1 MKHIKI
7 VPMAAEHLNDVAAL
21 ELACFSRPWSRQM
34 LAEELDNQCAAF
46 LVALEPETEKV
57 IGYAGLLV
65 AADEGYITNV
75 AVDPSRRRQGV
86 AAQLL
91 QVFDNFA
98 RGNQLAFLTLEV
110 RPSNAAAIALYQG
123 FGFEEVVWLLLF
135 GYLPTAEQLSGFT
148 RLLEQHREL
157 PEGFIEDMIIKA
169 PSPNIMNKLAR
180 SVLALYSYD
189 ELAEDM
195 SLENIVRQ
203 SIELIA
209 RVSTIMVNAYQVKKR
224 YYDHQSL
231 FFHTPIDGMSFSE
244 NILSTMR
251 LDRRFTREEAKL
263 LDICLI
269 LHAEHGGGNN
279 STFACRVL
287 SSSGT
292 DTYAAIS
299 AAIGGLKGPRHGGA
313 NIKVMQMLEGMKAAV
328 KDSGDDEEIAAYLR
342 KLLAGEAGDRSG
354 LIYGMGHA
362 VYTKSDPRAGIL
374 KTHAEKMAVSSG
386 FAEEFR
392 LLSAVERLA
401 PAMLGGKKG
410 GADAVCAN
418 VDLYSGLVYK
428 MLGIPDELFTPLFA
442 VARMAGWCAHRIE
455 EVMTCRRIV
464 RPAYKTIQETAP
476 YVPLYARKRT
486 DA

>member
-1 MKHIKI
+1 MWYPIAQDNPNGYSERRMKRLERENER
-7 VPMAAEHLNDVAAL
+7 ALNEAL
-21 ELACFSRPWSRQM
+21 KPYC
-34 LAEELDNQCAAF
+34 DDC
-46 LVALEPETEKV
+46 
-57 IGYAGLLV
+57 
-65 AADEGYITNV
+65 
-75 AVDPSRRRQGV
+75 RRQLTIPEDAYKQYDVKRGLRNADGTGV
-86 AAQLL
+86 LAGVTRICNVHGYVMEAHERRPAEGRL
-91 QVFDNFA
+91 FY
-98 RGNQLAFLTLEV
+98 RGIDIRDLIEGCTAED
-110 RPSNAAAIALYQG
+110 R

-464 RPAYKTIQETAP
+464 RPAYKTIQETAS

>member
-1 MKHIKI
+1 M
-7 VPMAAEHLNDVAAL
+7 
-21 ELACFSRPWSRQM
+21 
-34 LAEELDNQCAAF
+34 
-46 LVALEPETEKV
+46 
-57 IGYAGLLV
+57 
-65 AADEGYITNV
+65 
-75 AVDPSRRRQGV
+75 
-86 AAQLL
+86 
-91 QVFDNFA
+91 
-98 RGNQLAFLTLEV
+98 
-110 RPSNAAAIALYQG
+110 
-123 FGFEEVVWLLLF
+123 
-135 GYLPTAEQLSGFT
+135 
-148 RLLEQHREL
+148 
-157 PEGFIEDMIIKA
+157 
-169 PSPNIMNKLAR
+169 
-180 SVLALYSYD
+180 
-189 ELAEDM
+189 
-195 SLENIVRQ
+195 
-203 SIELIA
+203 
-209 RVSTIMVNAYQVKKR
+209 
-224 YYDHQSL
+224 
-231 FFHTPIDGMSFSE
+231 
-244 NILSTMR
+244 
-251 LDRRFTREEAKL
+251 
-263 LDICLI
+263 
-269 LHAEHGGGNN
+269 
-279 STFACRVL
+279 L

>member
-1 MKHIKI
+1 MKRLERENERALNEALK
-7 VPMAAEHLNDVAAL
+7 PYSTTAAGSLTIPEDAYKQYDVKRGLRNADGTGV
-21 ELACFSRPWSRQM
+21 LAGVTRICNVHGYVMEAHERRP
-34 LAEELDNQCAAF
+34 AEGRLFYRGIDIRD
-46 LVALEPETEKV
+46 L
-57 IGYAGLLV
+57 I
-65 AADEGYITNV
+65 EGCT
-75 AVDPSRRRQGV
+75 AEDR
-86 AAQLL
+86 
-91 QVFDNFA
+91 
-98 RGNQLAFLTLEV
+98 
-110 RPSNAAAIALYQG
+110 

-209 RVSTIMVNAYQVKKR
+209 RVSTIMVNAYQVKKALLR
-224 YYDHQSL
+224 PPKPVFPYADRRDVVFPKTS
-231 FFHTPIDGMSFSE
+231 
-244 NILSTMR
+244 LSTMR

-342 KLLAGEAGDRSG
+342 KLLAGE
-354 LIYGMGHA
+354 
-362 VYTKSDPRAGIL
+362 
-374 KTHAEKMAVSSG
+374 
-386 FAEEFR
+386 
-392 LLSAVERLA
+392 
-401 PAMLGGKKG
+401 GGR
-410 GADAVCAN
+410 
-418 VDLYSGLVYK
+418 
-428 MLGIPDELFTPLFA
+428 PL
-442 VARMAGWCAHRIE
+442 RG
-455 EVMTCRRIV
+455 
-464 RPAYKTIQETAP
+464 
-476 YVPLYARKRT
+476 
-486 DA
+486 

>member
-1 MKHIKI
+1 MERENESALNEALKPYCDDCRRQLTIPEDAYKQYDIKRGLRNADGTG
-7 VPMAAEHLNDVAAL
+7 V
-21 ELACFSRPWSRQM
+21 LAGVTRIC
-34 LAEELDNQCAAF
+34 N
-46 LVALEPETEKV
+46 VH
-57 IGYAGLLV
+57 
-65 AADEGYITNV
+65 GYILE
-75 AVDPSRRRQGV
+75 DSQRRPTEGR
-86 AAQLL
+86 L
-91 QVFDNFA
+91 FY
-98 RGNQLAFLTLEV
+98 RGIDIRDIIEGCTAED
-110 RPSNAAAIALYQG
+110 R

-224 YYDHQSL
+224 YYDHESL
-231 FFHTPIDGMSFSE
+231 FFHSPIDGMSFSE
-244 NILSTMR
+244 NILSTLR
-251 LDRRFTREEAKL
+251 FDRQFTREEAKL

-313 NIKVMQMLEGMKAAV
+313 NIKVMQMLEGMKTAIR
-328 KDSGDDEEIAAYLR
+328 DSGDDEEITAYLK
-342 KLLAGEAGDRSG
+342 KLIAGEAGDRSG

-362 VYTKSDPRAGIL
+362 VYTKSDPRARIL
-374 KTHAEKMAVSSG
+374 KANAEGMAIRSG
-386 FAEEFR
+386 FEEEFR
-392 LLSAVERLA
+392 LLASVERLA
-401 PAMLGGKKG
+401 PALLGAKKG
-410 GADAVCAN
+410 GIDAVCAN

-455 EVMTCRRIV
+455 EVMTCAV
-464 RPAYKTIQETAP
+464 
-476 YVPLYARKRT
+476 LYAPHIKRYRSLRRMFR
-486 DA
+486 

>member
-1 MKHIKI
+1 MQSLERENESALNEALKPYCDDCRRQLTIPEDAYKQYDIKRGLRNADGTG
-7 VPMAAEHLNDVAAL
+7 V
-21 ELACFSRPWSRQM
+21 LAGVTRIC
-34 LAEELDNQCAAF
+34 N
-46 LVALEPETEKV
+46 
-57 IGYAGLLV
+57 
-65 AADEGYITNV
+65 GYILE
-75 AVDPSRRRQGV
+75 DSQRRPTEGR
-86 AAQLL
+86 L
-91 QVFDNFA
+91 FY
-98 RGNQLAFLTLEV
+98 RGIDIRDIIEGCTAED
-110 RPSNAAAIALYQG
+110 R

-224 YYDHQSL
+224 YYDHESL
-231 FFHTPIDGMSFSE
+231 FFHSPIDGMSFSE
-244 NILSTMR
+244 NILSTLR
-251 LDRRFTREEAKL
+251 FDRQFTREEAKL

-313 NIKVMQMLEGMKAAV
+313 NIKVMQMLEGMKTAIR
-328 KDSGDDEEIAAYLR
+328 DSGDDEEITAYLK
-342 KLLAGEAGDRSG
+342 KLIAGEAGDRSG

-362 VYTKSDPRAGIL
+362 VYTKSDPRARIL
-374 KTHAEKMAVSSG
+374 KANAEGMAIRSG
-386 FAEEFR
+386 FEEEFR
-392 LLSAVERLA
+392 LLASVERLA
-401 PAMLGGKKG
+401 PARR
-410 GADAVCAN
+410 AA
-418 VDLYSGLVYK
+418 GLRR
-428 MLGIPDELFTPLFA
+428 LRRGRHAHGEGPPPPLL
-442 VARMAGWCAHRIE
+442 
-455 EVMTCRRIV
+455 
-464 RPAYKTIQETAP
+464 RPA
-476 YVPLYARKRT
+476 LR
-486 DA
+486 